1 MVGTSAGHAS
11 ALCGAGRRDYRAAM
25 TSQGTHER
33 ARHRVVVVG
42 AGAIGLA
49 AAIRLRERGH
59 DVEVWSKDEPAD
71 TVSAVAAAIWY
82 PFLAEPCERVLGWAA
97 ATFRQLAAF
106 ASDPHSGVRM
116 AEVVEVVAADAGLPW
131 WASAVGAIEQLAGA
145 DVPTP
150 HGAAIRLQ
158 VPVCDTRVHFP
169 WLRQRLQALGGRL
182 VRRHVQSLD
191 EAFAAAP
198 VVVHCSGLGAASLC
212 GDRSVHPVRGQVVC
226 VRRPAGLQLPA
237 LIDDTGAQPFYVIP
251 RGDQVVLGG
260 TAQTNDSNLAVDA
273 RDTESILAGIGVR
286 VPALRSAAIEV
297 VKVGLRPCRSQVRL
311 ERERRAD
318 GGVLVHDYG
327 HGGSGYTLS
336 WGCADEVAAL
346 VASSL
351 GGPLAG

>member
-1 MVGTSAGHAS
+1 
-11 ALCGAGRRDYRAAM
+11 M
-25 TSQGTHER
+25 TSQGTN
-33 ARHRVVVVG
+33 APAKPRVVVVG

-59 DVEVWSKDEPAD
+59 DVEVWGKDEPAD

-82 PFLAEPCERVLGWAA
+82 PFLAEPRERVLGWAA
-97 ATFRQLAAF
+97 ATFRQLAAL
-106 ASDPHSGVRM
+106 ANEPHSGVCM
-116 AEVVEVVAADAGLPW
+116 SEVVEELAADAGPPW
-131 WASAVGAIEQLAGA
+131 WAGAASTIEHLRAA

-182 VRRHVQSLD
+182 VRRHLQSLD

-212 GDRSVHPVRGQVVC
+212 GDRDVHPVRGQVVC
-226 VRRPAGLQLPA
+226 VRRPPGLQLPA
-237 LIDDTGAQPFYVIP
+237 LIDDTEAQPFYVIP
-251 RGDQVVLGG
+251 RGDQIVLGG
-260 TAQTNDSNLAVDA
+260 TAQANDDNLAVDA
-273 RDTESILAGIGVR
+273 RDTQSILAGVEAR

-336 WGCADEVAAL
+336 WGCADEVVAL
-346 VASSL
+346 VAAA
-351 GGPLAG
+351 LAETPAG

>member
-106 ASDPHSGVRM
+106 AADPHSGVRM
-116 AEVVEVVAADAGLPW
+116 TEVVEVVAADTGPPW
-131 WASAVGAIEQLAGA
+131 WAGAVGAIEQLAGA

-212 GDRSVHPVRGQVVC
+212 GDRAVHPVRGQVVC

-273 RDTESILAGIGVR
+273 RDTQSILAGIAAR

-311 ERERRAD
+311 EREQRAD
-318 GGVLVHDYG
+318 GRVLVHDYG